1 MEWGIDRRWT
11 ALAATVLTV
20 PLIQIFVFSV
30 IPDPFVGSFDK
41 MGLFYKSG
49 WRSIGYFLVLT
60 VFSVT
65 VPPAL
70 MYASLRSPSRRRSEL
85 GTAAALSI
93 SAAVLVFVS
102 MYGAGLMA
110 KNVLYFVDAWDSI
123 LCAGVV
129 LIAFGMYYM
138 IPNDRNPEFAAVRK
152 VDHAKGIFYQNISS
166 LTMTYAGLTLLLSV
180 FLQPHYLCHIFAVT
194 EASAYFL
201 YRHRFLRDLRSGRR
215 KTCGECT

>member
-1 MEWGIDRRWT
+1 
-11 ALAATVLTV
+11 
-20 PLIQIFVFSV
+20 
-30 IPDPFVGSFDK
+30 
-41 MGLFYKSG
+41 
-49 WRSIGYFLVLT
+49 
-60 VFSVT
+60 
-65 VPPAL
+65 

-85 GTAAALSI
+85 GTTAALSI

-110 KNVLYFVDAWDSI
+110 KNVLYFGDAWDSI
-123 LCAGVV
+123 ICAGVV

-138 IPNDRNPEFAAVRK
+138 ISNDRNPEFAAVRK
-152 VDHAKGIFYQNISS
+152 VDHAKGIIYQNISS
-166 LTMTYAGLTLLLSV
+166 LTMTYVGLTLLLSV

>member
-1 MEWGIDRRWT
+1 MDGLGRDGADRPAHPDIRFLSHT
-11 ALAATVLTV
+11 QSVRGQFRQDGSVL
-20 PLIQIFVFSV
+20 QER
-30 IPDPFVGSFDK
+30 
-41 MGLFYKSG
+41 G
-49 WRSIGYFLVLT
+49 WRSIGYFPVLT

-85 GTAAALSI
+85 RTAAALSI

-110 KNVLYFVDAWDSI
+110 KNVLYFGDAWDSI
-123 LCAGVV
+123 ICAGVV

-215 KTCGECT
+215 KTCGECM

>member
-1 MEWGIDRRWT
+1 
-11 ALAATVLTV
+11 
-20 PLIQIFVFSV
+20 
-30 IPDPFVGSFDK
+30 
-41 MGLFYKSG
+41 
-49 WRSIGYFLVLT
+49 
-60 VFSVT
+60 
-65 VPPAL
+65 

-123 LCAGVV
+123 ICAGVV

-180 FLQPHYLCHIFAVT
+180 FLQLHYLCHIFAVT
-194 EASAYFL
+194 EASTYFL
-201 YRHRFLRDLRSGRR
+201 YRHRFLRGLRSGRR

>member
-1 MEWGIDRRWT
+1 MDGLGRDGADRPAHPDIRFLSHT
-11 ALAATVLTV
+11 RSVRGQFRQDGSVL
-20 PLIQIFVFSV
+20 QER
-30 IPDPFVGSFDK
+30 
-41 MGLFYKSG
+41 G

-85 GTAAALSI
+85 GTTAALSI

-110 KNVLYFVDAWDSI
+110 KNVLYFGDAWDSI
-123 LCAGVV
+123 ICAGVV

-215 KTCGECT
+215 KTCGECM

>member
-1 MEWGIDRRWT
+1 MDGLGRDGADRPAHPDIRFLSHT
-11 ALAATVLTV
+11 RSVRGQFRQDGSVL
-20 PLIQIFVFSV
+20 QER
-30 IPDPFVGSFDK
+30 
-41 MGLFYKSG
+41 G

-70 MYASLRSPSRRRSEL
+70 MYASLCSPSRRRSEL

-93 SAAVLVFVS
+93 SAAVSVFVS

-110 KNVLYFVDAWDSI
+110 KNVLYFGDAWDSI
-123 LCAGVV
+123 ICAGVV

-152 VDHAKGIFYQNISS
+152 VDYAKGIFYQNISS

-180 FLQPHYLCHIFAVT
+180 FLQPHYLCHKFAVT

-201 YRHRFLRDLRSGRR
+201 YRHRSLRDLRSGRR
-215 KTCGECT
+215 KTCGECM

>member
-1 MEWGIDRRWT
+1 MDGLGRDGADRPAHPDIRFLSHT
-11 ALAATVLTV
+11 RSVRGQFRQDGSVL
-20 PLIQIFVFSV
+20 QER
-30 IPDPFVGSFDK
+30 
-41 MGLFYKSG
+41 G

-70 MYASLRSPSRRRSEL
+70 MYASLRSPSRRRSEP

-102 MYGAGLMA
+102 MYGAGPMA
-110 KNVLYFVDAWDSI
+110 KNVLYFGDAWDSI
-123 LCAGVV
+123 ICAGVV

-194 EASAYFL
+194 EASTYFL

>member
-1 MEWGIDRRWT
+1 M
-11 ALAATVLTV
+11 
-20 PLIQIFVFSV
+20 
-30 IPDPFVGSFDK
+30 
-41 MGLFYKSG
+41 
-49 WRSIGYFLVLT
+49 
-60 VFSVT
+60 T

-85 GTAAALSI
+85 GTTAALSI

-110 KNVLYFVDAWDSI
+110 KNVLYFGDAWDSI
-123 LCAGVV
+123 ICAGVV

-180 FLQPHYLCHIFAVT
+180 FLQPHYLCPIFAVT

>member
-1 MEWGIDRRWT
+1 MRNRPQMDGLGRDGADRPAHPDIRFLSHT
-11 ALAATVLTV
+11 RSVRGQFRQDGSVL
-20 PLIQIFVFSV
+20 QER
-30 IPDPFVGSFDK
+30 
-41 MGLFYKSG
+41 G

-93 SAAVLVFVS
+93 SAAVSVFVS

-110 KNVLYFVDAWDSI
+110 KNVLYFGDAWDSI
-123 LCAGVV
+123 ICAGVV

-215 KTCGECT
+215 KTCGECM

>member
-1 MEWGIDRRWT
+1 MDGLGRDGADRPAHPDIRFLSHT
-11 ALAATVLTV
+11 RSVRGQFRQDGSVL
-20 PLIQIFVFSV
+20 QER
-30 IPDPFVGSFDK
+30 
-41 MGLFYKSG
+41 G

-65 VPPAL
+65 VPPAQ

-85 GTAAALSI
+85 GTTAALSI

-110 KNVLYFVDAWDSI
+110 KNVLYFGDAWDSI
-123 LCAGVV
+123 ICAGVV

-138 IPNDRNPEFAAVRK
+138 MPNDRNPEFAAVRK

>member
-1 MEWGIDRRWT
+1 
-11 ALAATVLTV
+11 
-20 PLIQIFVFSV
+20 
-30 IPDPFVGSFDK
+30 
-41 MGLFYKSG
+41 
-49 WRSIGYFLVLT
+49 
-60 VFSVT
+60 
-65 VPPAL
+65 
-70 MYASLRSPSRRRSEL
+70 
-85 GTAAALSI
+85 
-93 SAAVLVFVS
+93 

-110 KNVLYFVDAWDSI
+110 KNVLYFGDAWDSI

-201 YRHRFLRDLRSGRR
+201 YRHRFLRGLRSGRR